1 VPAAQ
6 IAKKGDSMAIVSFRE
21 DEILPLSEKRKEE
34 LRELAKRPDTEI
46 DYSDIPEVTDFS
58 GWMTLEEARAYR
70 DAKKAATV

>member
-34 LRELAKRPDTEI
+34 LMKLAKRPDAEI

-58 GWMTLEEARAYR
+58 GWMTQEEARAYR